1 MVTQVKK
8 NEKVVLPLFKNGPTL
23 QFFTLT
29 FQSAIHEKLG
39 ATAAGV
45 RSPVVAALDAIA
57 QVCSIE
63 IVGEPQNSNTEI
75 SIGIAAIGGNFGT
88 DFWDGTNSETFA
100 AHLEDLVQA
109 SGLATGSLQT
119 VANTATT
126 VVAGVATNI

>member
-1 MVTQVKK
+1 MATLIKK
-8 NEKVVLPLFKNGPTL
+8 NESVSLPHFKNGPTL

-29 FQSAIHEKLG
+29 FPSAINAKLG

-63 IVGEPQNSNTEI
+63 IIGSPQNSNTEI
-75 SIGIAAIGGNFGT
+75 SIGVVALGGNFGT
-88 DFWDGTNSETFA
+88 DRWDGTNSETFA

-109 SGLATGSLQT
+109 TGSYQSVDNAST
-119 VANTATT
+119 S

>member
-1 MVTQVKK
+1 MATLTKK
-8 NEKVVLPLFKNGPTL
+8 NESVSLPHFKNGPTL

-29 FQSAIHEKLG
+29 FPSAINAKLG

-63 IVGEPQNSNTEI
+63 IIGSPQNSNTEV
-75 SIGIAAIGGNFGT
+75 SIGVVALGGNFGT
-88 DFWDGTNSETFA
+88 DYWDGSNLETFA
-100 AHLEDLVQA
+100 EHLEDLVR
-109 SGLATGSLQT
+109 ATGSYQS
-119 VANTATT
+119 VDNASTT

>member
-1 MVTQVKK
+1 MATQIKK
-8 NEKVVLPLFKNGPTL
+8 NESVTLPHFKNGPTL

-29 FQSAIHEKLG
+29 FPSAINAKLG

-63 IVGEPQNSNTEI
+63 IIGSPQNSNTEV
-75 SIGIAAIGGNFGT
+75 SIGVVALGGNFGT
-88 DFWDGTNSETFA
+88 DRWDGTNSETFA

-109 SGLATGSLQT
+109 TGSYQSVDNAST
-119 VANTATT
+119 S

>member
-1 MVTQVKK
+1 MATLIKK
-8 NEKVVLPLFKNGPTL
+8 NESVSLPHFKNGPTL

-29 FQSAIHEKLG
+29 FPSAINAKLG

-63 IVGEPQNSNTEI
+63 IIGSPQNSNTEV
-75 SIGIAAIGGNFGT
+75 SIGVVALGGNFGT
-88 DFWDGTNSETFA
+88 DYWDGSNLETFA

-109 SGLATGSLQT
+109 TGSYQS
-119 VANTATT
+119 VDNASTT
-126 VVAGVATNI
+126 VVACVATNI

>member
-1 MVTQVKK
+1 MATLIKK
-8 NEKVVLPLFKNGPTL
+8 NESVSLPHFKNGPTL

-29 FQSAIHEKLG
+29 FPSAINAKLG

-63 IVGEPQNSNTEI
+63 IIGSPQNSNTEV
-75 SIGIAAIGGNFGT
+75 SIGVVALGGNFGT
-88 DFWDGTNSETFA
+88 DYWDGSNLETFA
-100 AHLEDLVQA
+100 EHLEDLVR
-109 SGLATGSLQT
+109 ATGSYQS
-119 VANTATT
+119 VDNASTT

>member
-1 MVTQVKK
+1 MAEQIKK

-29 FQSAIHEKLG
+29 FPSTVAAKLT

-63 IVGEPQNSNTEI
+63 IIGSLKNTGTELT
-75 SIGIAAIGGNFGT
+75 IGVVALGGDFGT
-88 DFWDGTNSETFA
+88 DTYDGTNSETFA

-109 SGLATGSLQT
+109 SGNLQS
-119 VANTATT
+119 VNNASTT
-126 VVAGVATNI
+126 VTAGILTAGAI

>member
-1 MVTQVKK
+1 MADLIKK

-23 QFFTLT
+23 QFFTIT
-29 FQSAIHEKLG
+29 FPSTIAAKLG

-63 IVGEPQNSNTEI
+63 IVGEPQNSGTEI

-88 DFWDGTNSETFA
+88 DFWDGTTSESFA

-109 SGLATGSLQT
+109 SGNLQG
-119 VANTATT
+119 VNNASTT

>member
-1 MVTQVKK
+1 MAEQIKK
-8 NEKVVLPLFKNGPTL
+8 NESVTLPHFKNGPTL

-29 FQSAIHEKLG
+29 FPSAINAKLG

-63 IVGEPQNSNTEI
+63 IIGSPQNSNTEI
-75 SIGIAAIGGNFGT
+75 SIGIVALGGNFGT
-88 DFWDGTNSETFA
+88 DRWDGTTSETFA

-109 SGLATGSLQT
+109 SGNLQS
-119 VANTATT
+119 VNNASTT

>member
-1 MVTQVKK
+1 MAELIKK
-8 NEKVVLPLFKNGPTL
+8 NESVTLPHFKNGPTL

-29 FQSAIHEKLG
+29 FPSAINAKLG

-63 IVGEPQNSNTEI
+63 IIGSPQNSNTEI
-75 SIGIAAIGGNFGT
+75 SIGVVALGGNFGT
-88 DFWDGTNSETFA
+88 DRWDGTNSETFA

-109 SGLATGSLQT
+109 SGNLQS
-119 VANTATT
+119 VNNASTT
-126 VVAGVATNI
+126 VTAGVATNI